1 MNQNMKTQNVT
12 EHLASNIVDKRS
24 ISKSFGSSAATY
36 DKGAALQRSVG
47 NHLLELIPP
56 ANTTLMDL
64 GTGPGYF
71 SSALSD
77 RSDTLIGLDIAPKML
92 EFAAMRNPSLD
103 VNWLCGDAE
112 HLPLASQSI
121 DTIYS
126 SLMLQWVHNLG
137 NALQEAARVLKP
149 GGKLCFSTLLNG
161 TLHELACAW
170 RFVDNEQ
177 HINSFLTR
185 EQIEQAIGQ
194 SGLDV
199 ELIECKPHYLYYDNV
214 IGLMRDLKAIGANQT
229 ANKQSGL
236 MGRSTLAKLEKG
248 YAPFRTEQGLT
259 TTYQV
264 AYCVLT
270 KSENND

>member
-1 MNQNMKTQNVT
+1 MNQSMKTKNVA
-12 EHLASNIVDKRS
+12 EHFASNCVDKRS
-24 ISKSFGSSAATY
+24 ISKSFGNSAATY

-47 NHLLELIPP
+47 NHLLELVPH
-56 ANTTLMDL
+56 ANKALMDL

-77 RSDTLIGLDIAPKML
+77 RSDMLIGLDIAPQML
-92 EFAAMRNPSLD
+92 EFAATRNPTLD

-126 SLMLQWVHNLG
+126 SLMLQWVHNLSK
-137 NALQEAARVLKP
+137 ALIEVARVLKP
-149 GGKLCFSTLLNG
+149 GGKLCFSTLLDG
-161 TLHELACAW
+161 TLHELASAW
-170 RFVDNEQ
+170 RLVDDKQ
-177 HINSFLTR
+177 HINSFLTPDML
-185 EQIEQAIGQ
+185 ELAIKQ
-194 SGLDV
+194 SGLNI

-214 IGLMRDLKAIGANQT
+214 ISLMRDLKAIGANQT
-229 ANKQSGL
+229 ANKKSGL
-236 MGRSTLAKLEKG
+236 MGRSTLTKLEKG
-248 YAPFRTEQGLT
+248 YALFRTKQGLT

-270 KSENND
+270 KSKNND